1 MKLADKI
8 MNLRKQKGMSQEEL
22 ANVFDI
28 SRQAVFKWES
38 GEAIPDIEK
47 LKKMAI
53 YFNVSLDVL
62 LDDKKDITYNTS
74 NQSKKTYRDV
84 YVSDVTLDPEQADID
99 HDYINNGKAR
109 KDKYDVN
116 QVFKDNLKRFE
127 SVTNASQYSKV
138 IYLQPDLLC
147 YFFID
152 DNNKTLGFVF
162 DDAEQFVCPFENF
175 IDVNV
180 SHSATGGFKGTSSEN
195 DLHNIT
201 ISYYDKD
208 GNANSYD
215 VQVQSA
221 VRVYIFNNVLDRN
234 PNVKAYC
241 AQIRR
246 TTLNNIAEIQN
257 ALNLLKANLVNK
269 PLTNLP
275 AIDVLTK
282 NETVK
287 RGQSDKQA
295 RIAKIEEET
304 AELKKKKR
312 RKWII
317 IIAIVIVVIVV
328 IGVIANFLPQGETPP
343 NA

>member
-47 LKKMAI
+47 LKKMAS

-62 LDDKKDITYNTS
+62 LDDKKDLSYNTS
-74 NQSKKTYRDV
+74 NGSKKTYRDV
-84 YVSDVTLDPEQADID
+84 YVSDVNLDPEQADID

-116 QVFKDNLKRFE
+116 QVFKDNLIRFE
-127 SVTNASQYSKV
+127 TVTNASQYSKV

-180 SHSATGGFKGTSSEN
+180 NHTASGGFKGTSSEN
-195 DLHNIT
+195 DMHTLT

-208 GNANSYD
+208 GKANSYD
-215 VQVQSA
+215 IQVQSA
-221 VRVYIFNNVLDRN
+221 VRVYIFNNVLDKS

-246 TTLNNIAEIQN
+246 TTLNNIVEIQN
-257 ALNLLKANLVNK
+257 ALNLLKANLANK

-282 NETVK
+282 NEAVK
-287 RGQSDKQA
+287 RGQNDKQV
-295 RIAKIEEET
+295 RIAKIEEAT
-304 AELKKKKR
+304 AQLKKKKR

-317 IIAIVIVVIVV
+317 IIAIIIVVIII
-328 IGVIANFLPQGETPP
+328 IGVVANLLPQGETPP

>member
-47 LKKMAI
+47 LKKMAL

-62 LDDKKDITYNTS
+62 LDDKKNITYNTS
-74 NQSKKTYRDV
+74 NEVKKTYRDV
-84 YVSDVTLDPEQADID
+84 YVSDITLDPEQADID

-127 SVTNASQYSKV
+127 NVTNVSQYSRV

-175 IDVNV
+175 IDMNV
-180 SHSATGGFKGTSSEN
+180 THTASGGLRGTSGET
-195 DLHNIT
+195 DLHAIM
-201 ISYYDKD
+201 ISYYDKN
-208 GNANSYD
+208 GEANSYD
-215 VQVQSA
+215 IQVQSA
-221 VRVYIFNNVLDRN
+221 VRVYIFNNILDKS

-241 AQIRR
+241 TQIRR
-246 TTLNNIAEIQN
+246 ATLNSIAEIQN
-257 ALNLLKANLVNK
+257 ALNLLKANLANK
-269 PLTNLP
+269 SLTNLP

-282 NETVK
+282 NEAVK
-287 RGQSDKQA
+287 RGQKDKQA

-304 AELKKKKR
+304 AILRKKKR

-317 IIAIVIVVIVV
+317 IIAIVVIVIV
-328 IGVIANFLPQGETPP
+328 IIGVVANLLPPSETPP

>member
-74 NQSKKTYRDV
+74 IQSKKIYRDV
-84 YVSDVTLDPEQADID
+84 YVSENVLDFEQADID

-175 IDVNV
+175 IDLTITHTA
-180 SHSATGGFKGTSSEN
+180 SGGFKGTSGEN
-195 DLHNIT
+195 DMHTLT

-215 VQVQSA
+215 IQVQSA
-221 VRVYIFNNVLDRN
+221 VRIYIFNNVLDKN
-234 PNVKAYC
+234 PNVKVYC
-241 AQIRR
+241 AQLRR
-246 TTLNNIAEIQN
+246 HTLNNLAEIQN
-257 ALNLLKANLVNK
+257 TLNLLKATLANKNLS
-269 PLTNLP
+269 NLP

-282 NETVK
+282 AEAAK
-287 RGQSDKQA
+287 RGQANKQT
-295 RIAKIEEET
+295 RINKIEAKT

-312 RKWII
+312 KKWII
-317 IIAIVIVVIVV
+317 IGAIIIVVIII
-328 IGVIANFLPQGETPP
+328 IGVIANFIPPSETPP

>member
-38 GEAIPDIEK
+38 GEAIPDIGK
-47 LKKMAI
+47 LKKMAL

-74 NQSKKTYRDV
+74 NMSRMSYRDV
-84 YVSDVTLDPEQADID
+84 YVSENVLDPEQADID

-152 DNNKTLGFVF
+152 DNNKTIGFVF

-175 IDVNV
+175 IDLTITHTA
-180 SHSATGGFKGTSSEN
+180 SGGFKGTSGEN
-195 DLHNIT
+195 DMHTLT

-215 VQVQSA
+215 IKVQSA
-221 VRVYIFNNVLDRN
+221 VRVYIFNNVLDKS

-246 TTLNNIAEIQN
+246 STLNNLAEIQN
-257 ALNLLKANLVNK
+257 ALNLLKANLANK
-269 PLTNLP
+269 SLTNLP
-275 AIDVLTK
+275 AIDILTK
-282 NETVK
+282 AEAVK
-287 RGQSDKQA
+287 RGQTNKQI
-295 RIAKIEEET
+295 RITKLEEVA
-304 AELKKKKR
+304 AEFKKKKR
-312 RKWII
+312 KKWII
-317 IIAIVIVVIVV
+317 IGAIIIVVIII
-328 IGVIANFLPQGETPP
+328 IGVIANFIPPSETPP